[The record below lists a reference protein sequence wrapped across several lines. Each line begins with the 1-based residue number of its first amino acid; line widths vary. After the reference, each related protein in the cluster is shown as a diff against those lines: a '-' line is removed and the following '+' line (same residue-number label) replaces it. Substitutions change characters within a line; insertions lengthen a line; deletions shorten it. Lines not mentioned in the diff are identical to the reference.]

1 MQGGVVVNV
10 GQHIVL
16 CGGIRLGGGDGV
28 QAHLVVG
35 AELLDDIVLIKGG
48 IDVGQLVVDRVHKAG
63 EGFADA
69 PLHVLGGQLGN
80 IAVDV
85 DCGGFQRIDQVD
97 FGVAQAGAHL
107 LGLILADGLVALD
120 LGSRV
125 GAQILLDLHCLT
137 DLVEELAV
145 IGQHDQHL
153 TALTGHQAQ
162 ALLIGAITVI
172 GGQHADADVIIL
184 VDLERLVV
192 HLLVVTERIAA
203 IELGVLVFGFGQDLG
218 VDHVR
223 RAVDDVGH
231 FHILAVDVAANFL
244 LFLG

>member
-10 GQHIVL
+10 SQHIVL
-16 CGGIRLGGGDGV
+16 RGGVRLGGGDGV

-125 GAQILLDLHCLT
+125 GAQISLRNSRSSGKTTSTSLPCPD
-137 DLVEELAV
+137 
-145 IGQHDQHL
+145 I
-153 TALTGHQAQ
+153 
-162 ALLIGAITVI
+162 
-172 GGQHADADVIIL
+172 
-184 VDLERLVV
+184 
-192 HLLVVTERIAA
+192 
-203 IELGVLVFGFGQDLG
+203 
-218 VDHVR
+218 R
-223 RAVDDVGH
+223 RRRCSSVPS
-231 FHILAVDVAANFL
+231 L
-244 LFLG
+244 